1 MTDNVN
7 HPAHYETGKFE
18 CIEVMLE
25 TQGVEAVLNFC
36 QCNAFKY
43 LYRAK
48 RKNGLED
55 MKKAVWYLNKYIEL
69 KEGHNYDE
77 TTVTAE
83 KAYFAQ
89 RDEALKINETVDE
102 VFRLIS
108 EADTVANRWK
118 EALEKVEGIDT
129 TCGWYTSL
137 TTKLSDLSDKENIR
151 MYIMKDFT
159 DGTDALRQLKAKR
172 SETLREIEK
181 NYINVIANVE
191 SMKNAKTAVKYLEKL
206 GFDLSALIEADNHPV
221 TTALTVEVDTKFLFI
236 GGEKK

>member
-1 MTDNVN
+1 MTKRQLVKWLEAKQSD
-7 HPAHYETGKFE
+7 AKA
-18 CIEVMLE
+18 EVE
-25 TQGVEAVLNFC
+25 IQYA
-36 QCNAFKY
+36 
-43 LYRAK
+43 
-48 RKNGLED
+48 
-55 MKKAVWYLNKYIEL
+55 
-69 KEGHNYDE
+69 
-77 TTVTAE
+77 TAE

-172 SETLREIEK
+172 SKVT
-181 NYINVIANVE
+181 
-191 SMKNAKTAVKYLEKL
+191 SWTKL
-206 GFDLSALIEADNHPV
+206 TSQKSWAMWRGISQLPPTLSATPSRRCCR
-221 TTALTVEVDTKFLFI
+221 
-236 GGEKK
+236 

>member
-1 MTDNVN
+1 MTKRQLV
-7 HPAHYETGKFE
+7 KW
-18 CIEVMLE
+18 LE
-25 TQGVEAVLNFC
+25 AKQSDAKAEAFI
-36 QCNAFKY
+36 QYA
-43 LYRAK
+43 
-48 RKNGLED
+48 
-55 MKKAVWYLNKYIEL
+55 
-69 KEGHNYDE
+69 
-77 TTVTAE
+77 TAE

-129 TCGWYTSL
+129 TSGWYISL

-151 MYIMKDFT
+151 MYIMT

-181 NYINVIANVE
+181 NYTNVIANVE
-191 SMKNAKTAVKYLEKL
+191 SMKNAKTAVEYLEKL